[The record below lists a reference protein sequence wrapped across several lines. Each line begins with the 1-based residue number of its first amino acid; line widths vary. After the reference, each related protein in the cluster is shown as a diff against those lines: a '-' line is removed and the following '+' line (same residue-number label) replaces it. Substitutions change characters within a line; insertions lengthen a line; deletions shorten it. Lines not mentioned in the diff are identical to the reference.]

1 MKFFI
6 SILILSIITYT
17 NEEAPELKALIET
30 AATKT
35 AFATTDEI
43 NVKITNTGDATAT
56 AGAVSGL
63 SLVAASV
70 SKTVAL
76 TCATPSGDIA
86 ATESATVV
94 CKPGVAE
101 STAGV
106 YVLTANS
113 AKVGSVDLTVDT
125 DNSKS
130 ITISASAKSDADAD
144 ADAANAT
151 NSTNTTNTTT
161 TNNNNN
167 TEAGN
172 YLKIS
177 FILLAIA
184 LLF

>member
-1 MKFFI
+1 MKFFF
-6 SILILSIITYT
+6 SILILSVITYT
-17 NEEAPELKALIET
+17 NEQAPVLKALIET

-43 NVKITNTGDATAT
+43 NVKITNSGDATAA

-76 TCATPSGDIA
+76 TCA
-86 ATESATVV
+86 ATQDTLAITNGAETVV
-94 CKPGVAE
+94 CKPAAAE
-101 STAGV
+101 ATAGV

-113 AKVGSVDLTVDT
+113 AKVGSVDLSVDT
-125 DNSKS
+125 TNSKT
-130 ITISASAKSDADAD
+130 ITISASANADTNTNAD
-144 ADAANAT
+144 TTNNNA
-151 NSTNTTNTTT
+151 TNTTNTTT
-161 TNNNNN
+161 TNNN

>member
-17 NEEAPELKALIET
+17 NETGPELKALIET

-35 AFATTDEI
+35 AFATTDQI
-43 NVKITNTGDATAT
+43 NVKISNSGDAEAA

-76 TCATPSGDIA
+76 TCANPSGNIA
-86 ATESATVV
+86 ATQSATVV
-94 CKPGVAE
+94 CTPAKAE

-106 YVLTANS
+106 YVLTASS

-125 DNSKS
+125 NSKS
-130 ITISASAKSDADAD
+130 ITISASANVDVDAD

-151 NSTNTTNTTT
+151 NTTNTTNTTT
-161 TNNNNN
+161 TNNN
-167 TEAGN
+167 TETGN

>member
-1 MKFFI
+1 MKFFF

-43 NVKITNTGDATAT
+43 NVKITNTGDATAA

-76 TCATPSGDIA
+76 TCDATKNTL
-86 ATESATVV
+86 ATTNGAETVV
-94 CKPGVAE
+94 CKPAASE

-106 YVLTANS
+106 YVLTASS
-113 AKVGSVDLTVDT
+113 ATVGSVALTVDA
-125 DNSKS
+125 NSKS

-144 ADAANAT
+144 AADAT
-151 NSTNTTNTTT
+151 NTTNATNTTT
-161 TNNNNN
+161 TNNN

-177 FILLAIA
+177 FILFAIA

>member
-1 MKFFI
+1 MKFFF

-35 AFATTDEI
+35 GFATTDEI
-43 NVKITNTGDATAT
+43 NVKISNSGDAAAT
-56 AGAVSGL
+56 AGAVTGL
-63 SLVAASV
+63 SLVSS

-76 TCATPSGDIA
+76 TCA
-86 ATESATVV
+86 ATTDPIVASTGTATVV
-94 CKPGVAE
+94 CKPGAAE
-101 STAGV
+101 STAGE
-106 YVLTANS
+106 YALTASS
-113 AKVGSVDLTVDT
+113 ATVGSVALTVDA
-125 DNSKS
+125 NSKS

-144 ADAANAT
+144 AADAT
-151 NSTNTTNTTT
+151 NTTNATNTTT
-161 TNNNNN
+161 TNNN

-172 YLKIS
+172 YLKIT

>member
-6 SILILSIITYT
+6 SILILSIITFT
-17 NEEAPELKALIET
+17 NEAAPVLKALIET

-35 AFATTDEI
+35 GFATTDEI
-43 NVKITNTGDATAT
+43 NVKISNSGDASAT

-144 ADAANAT
+144 AADA
-151 NSTNTTNTTT
+151 TNTTNTTT

>member
-17 NEEAPELKALIET
+17 NEEAPVLKALIET

-43 NVKITNTGDATAT
+43 NVKISNSGDASAT

-86 ATESATVV
+86 ATQSATVV

-113 AKVGSVDLTVDT
+113 AKVGSVDLSVDT
-125 DNSKS
+125 TNSKT
-130 ITISASAKSDADAD
+130 ITISASANADTNTNAD
-144 ADAANAT
+144 TTNNNA
-151 NSTNTTNTTT
+151 TNTTNTTT
-161 TNNNNN
+161 TNNN

>member
-1 MKFFI
+1 MKFFF
-6 SILILSIITYT
+6 SILILSVITYT
-17 NEEAPELKALIET
+17 NEEAPVLKALIET

-43 NVKITNTGDATAT
+43 NVKITNSGDATAA

-76 TCATPSGDIA
+76 TCA
-86 ATESATVV
+86 ATQDTLAITNGAETVV
-94 CKPGVAE
+94 CKPAAAE
-101 STAGV
+101 ATAGV

-113 AKVGSVDLTVDT
+113 AKVGSVDLSVDT
-125 DNSKS
+125 DNSKT
-130 ITISASAKSDADAD
+130 ITISASANADTNTD
-144 ADAANAT
+144 TTNNNA
-151 NSTNTTNTTT
+151 TNTTNTTT
-161 TNNNNN
+161 TNNN

>member
-1 MKFFI
+1 MKFFF
-6 SILILSIITYT
+6 SILILSVITYT
-17 NEEAPELKALIET
+17 NEQAPVLKALIET

-43 NVKITNTGDATAT
+43 NVKITNSGDATAA

-76 TCATPSGDIA
+76 TCA
-86 ATESATVV
+86 ATQGTLAVTDGAETVV
-94 CKPGVAE
+94 CKPAAAE
-101 STAGV
+101 ATAGV

-113 AKVGSVDLTVDT
+113 AKVGSVDLSVDT
-125 DNSKS
+125 DNSKT
-130 ITISASAKSDADAD
+130 ITISASANADTNTD
-144 ADAANAT
+144 TTNNNA
-151 NSTNTTNTTT
+151 TNTTNTTT
-161 TNNNNN
+161 TNNN